1 MSSREDAGK
10 TKQLIVRTALLLV
23 SEQGMSG
30 LTAANLIQRAG
41 ISKGGLYHHFKQ
53 MDEVA
58 KAALHLLI
66 DEMLEQM
73 TLEPAISVEHLLEH
87 LERNVFRAFAG
98 NPAQVKALYSFLAIA
113 MFEQIYRQEMKR
125 FFEQLRI
132 YLREN
137 LQAFLGRKLSQ
148 DKLDAVVQV
157 LCTQVYGLAIHQYIH
172 DEQENR
178 NSWRAFRDSIH
189 ILLANPQVS
198 LSR

>member
-30 LTAANLIQRAG
+30 LTAANLIKRAG

-98 NPAQVKALYSFLAIA
+98 NPSQVKALYSFLAIA

-125 FFEQLRI
+125 FFEQLRV
-132 YLREN
+132 YLRAN
-137 LQAFLGRKLSQ
+137 LHAFLGRKLSQ